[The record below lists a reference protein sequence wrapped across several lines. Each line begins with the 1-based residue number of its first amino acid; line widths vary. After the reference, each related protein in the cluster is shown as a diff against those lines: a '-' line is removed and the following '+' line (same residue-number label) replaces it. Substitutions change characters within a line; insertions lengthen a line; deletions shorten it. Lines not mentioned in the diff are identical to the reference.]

1 MNFISS
7 TYIQINNST
16 KIIIILITENPLR
29 LFRVFVP
36 LTLSHFETNSSLL
49 ETSPSFDD
57 ASPLL
62 EYLGL

>member
-16 KIIIILITENPLR
+16 KIRNNIGNENNLKPLR
-29 LFRVFVP
+29 LFEF
-36 LTLSHFETNSSLL
+36 LTPCHFDESSLL
-49 ETSPSFDD
+49 LADSSESANVS
-57 ASPLL
+57 SLL